1 MEICKDEIT
10 EYLLKNTSEEPKLLQ
25 ELRRETN
32 LKCINS
38 IMISGELQGRLLSLI
53 SKIKKPKHILE
64 IGTFTGYSA
73 LCLAEGLKKGGEI
86 HTIDKN
92 EELLQIQNKYFK
104 KSNYRDNIFQYT
116 MDASIMLEKMNKKFD
131 IIFLDAD
138 KKNYVNYLN
147 YIPNILNKN
156 GILIADNVLW
166 YGKVLGKIS
175 ETDIETKAI
184 NQFNKKLKNSK
195 QFQTIILPL
204 RDGIS
209 ISIKL

>member
-1 MEICKDEIT
+1 
-10 EYLLKNTSEEPKLLQ
+10 
-25 ELRRETN
+25 
-32 LKCINS
+32 
-38 IMISGELQGRLLSLI
+38 MISGELQGRLLSLI
-53 SKIKKPKHILE
+53 SKIKKPKQILE

-73 LCLAEGLKKGGEI
+73 LCLTEGLKKGGEI

-175 ETDIETKAI
+175 EMDIETKAI

-195 QFQTIILPL
+195 QLQTIILPL

>member
-1 MEICKDEIT
+1 MEICKDEII
-10 EYLLKNTSEEPKLLQ
+10 EYLLKNTSDEPKLLN

-38 IMISGELQGRLLSLI
+38 IMISGEIQGRLLSII
-53 SKIKKPKHILE
+53 SKIKKPKYILE

-116 MDASIMLEKMNKKFD
+116 IDASIMLEKTNKKFD

-138 KKNYVNYLN
+138 KKNYVNYLK

>member
-1 MEICKDEIT
+1 MEICKDEII
-10 EYLLKNTSEEPKLLQ
+10 EYLLNNTSNEPELLK

-53 SKIKKPKHILE
+53 SKIKKPKNILE

-86 HTIDKN
+86 HTIDNN
-92 EELLQIQNKYFK
+92 EELLQIQNKYFQ
-104 KSNYRDNIFQYT
+104 KSGYSDNIFQYT
-116 MDASIMLEKMNKKFD
+116 IDASIMLKKMNRKFD

-147 YIPNILNKN
+147 IIPNILNKN
-156 GILIADNVLW
+156 GVLIADNVLW

-175 ETDIETKAI
+175 EKDKETIAI
-184 NQFNKKLKNSK
+184 HEFNKKLKNSK
-195 QFQTIILPL
+195 KFQTIILPL

>member
-1 MEICKDEIT
+1 MEICKDEII
-10 EYLLKNTSEEPKLLQ
+10 EYLLKNTSDEPELLQ

-53 SKIKKPKHILE
+53 SKIKKPKQILE

-73 LCLAEGLKKGGEI
+73 LCLTEGLKKGGEI

-175 ETDIETKAI
+175 EMDIETKAI

-195 QFQTIILPL
+195 QLQTIILPL

>member
-1 MEICKDEIT
+1 MEICKDEII
-10 EYLLKNTSEEPKLLQ
+10 EYLLNNTSNEPELLK

-53 SKIKKPKHILE
+53 SKIKKPKNILE

-104 KSNYRDNIFQYT
+104 KSGYNNIFQYT
-116 MDASIMLEKMNKKFD
+116 IDASIMLEKMNKKFD

-147 YIPNILNKN
+147 IIPNILNKN
-156 GILIADNVLW
+156 GVLIADNVLW

-175 ETDIETKAI
+175 EKDKETIAI
-184 NQFNKKLKNSK
+184 HEFNKKLKNSK
-195 QFQTIILPL
+195 KFQTLILPL

>member
-1 MEICKDEIT
+1 MKICKDEII
-10 EYLLKNTSEEPKLLQ
+10 EYLLKNTSDEPELLQ

-53 SKIKKPKHILE
+53 SKIKKPKQILE

-92 EELLQIQNKYFK
+92 EELLQIQNKYFR
-104 KSNYRDNIFQYT
+104 KSKYRDNIFQYT

-195 QFQTIILPL
+195 QFETIILPL

>member
-1 MEICKDEIT
+1 MEICKDEII
-10 EYLLKNTSEEPKLLQ
+10 EYLLKNTSDEPELLQ

>member
-1 MEICKDEIT
+1 MEICKDEII
-10 EYLLKNTSEEPKLLQ
+10 EYLLKNTSEEPELLQ

-53 SKIKKPKHILE
+53 SKIKKPKYILE

-92 EELLQIQNKYFK
+92 EELLKIQNKYFK
-104 KSNYRDNIFQYT
+104 KSGYSDNIFQYT
-116 MDASIMLEKMNKKFD
+116 MDASIMLDKINKKFD

-147 YIPNILNKN
+147 IIPNILNKN
-156 GILIADNVLW
+156 GIFIADNVLW

-175 ETDIETKAI
+175 EKDKETKAI
-184 NQFNKKLKNSK
+184 HEFNKKLKNSK

>member
-1 MEICKDEIT
+1 MEICKDEII
-10 EYLLKNTSEEPKLLQ
+10 EYLLKNISEEPELLQ

-53 SKIKKPKHILE
+53 SKIKKPKYILE

-184 NQFNKKLKNSK
+184 NKFNKKLKNSK

>member
-1 MEICKDEIT
+1 MEICNDEIIK
-10 EYLLKNTSEEPKLLQ
+10 YLINNTSKEPKLLQ

-32 LKCINS
+32 VKRVNS
-38 IMISGELQGRLLSLI
+38 IMISGELQGRLLSLV
-53 SKIKKPKHILE
+53 SKIKRPRNILE

-73 LCLAEGLKKGGEI
+73 LCLAEGLKEGGEI

-92 EELLQIQNKYFK
+92 EELLHIQNKYFR
-104 KSNYRDNIFQYT
+104 KSGFRDNIFQHT
-116 MDASIMLEKMNKKFD
+116 NDALIILEKMNRKFD

-147 YIPNILNKN
+147 IIPNILNKN
-156 GILIADNVLW
+156 GILITDNVLW

-175 ETDIETKAI
+175 EKDKETLAI
-184 NQFNKKLKNSK
+184 HKFNKKLKNSK

>member
-1 MEICKDEIT
+1 MKICKDEIID
-10 EYLLKNTSEEPKLLQ
+10 YLLKNSSDEPELLQ

-53 SKIKKPKHILE
+53 SKIKKPNYILE

-92 EELLQIQNKYFK
+92 EELLQIQNKYFQ
-104 KSNYRDNIFQYT
+104 KSGYIDNIFQYT
-116 MDASIMLEKMNKKFD
+116 TDASIILEKMKKKFD

-138 KKNYVNYLN
+138 KKNYLNYLN
-147 YIPNILNKN
+147 IIPNILNKN
-156 GILIADNVLW
+156 GVLIADNVLW

-175 ETDIETKAI
+175 EKDKETIAI
-184 NQFNKKLKNSK
+184 HKFNKKLKNSK
-195 QFQTIILPL
+195 KFQTLILPL

>member
-1 MEICKDEIT
+1 MDICKDEII
-10 EYLLKNTSEEPKLLQ
+10 EYLLKNTSEEPELLQ

-53 SKIKKPKHILE
+53 SKIKKPKYILE
-64 IGTFTGYSA
+64 IGTFTGYST
-73 LCLAEGLKKGGEI
+73 LCLAEGLKKRGEI

-92 EELLQIQNKYFK
+92 EELSKIQDKYFK
-104 KSNYRDNIFQYT
+104 KSGYSDNIFQYT
-116 MDASIMLEKMNKKFD
+116 MDASIMLDKINKKFD

-147 YIPNILNKN
+147 IIPNILNKN

-175 ETDIETKAI
+175 EKDKETKSI
-184 NQFNKKLKNSK
+184 NEFNKKLKNSK

>member
-1 MEICKDEIT
+1 MEICKVEII
-10 EYLLKNTSEEPKLLQ
+10 EYLLENTSEEPELLQ

-53 SKIKKPKHILE
+53 SKIKKPKYILE
-64 IGTFTGYSA
+64 IGTFTGYST
-73 LCLAEGLKKGGEI
+73 LCLAEGLKKRGEI

-92 EELLQIQNKYFK
+92 EELSKIQDKYFK
-104 KSNYRDNIFQYT
+104 KSGYSDNIFQYT
-116 MDASIMLEKMNKKFD
+116 MDASIMLDKINKKFD

-147 YIPNILNKN
+147 IIPNILNKN

-175 ETDIETKAI
+175 EKDKETKSI
-184 NQFNKKLKNSK
+184 NEFNKKLKNSK

>member
-1 MEICKDEIT
+1 MEICKEEII
-10 EYLLKNTSEEPKLLQ
+10 EYLLKNTSDEPQLLQ

-116 MDASIMLEKMNKKFD
+116 IDASIILGKMNKKFD

-138 KKNYVNYLN
+138 KKNYVNYLK

-175 ETDIETKAI
+175 ETDQETKAI
-184 NQFNKKLKNSK
+184 HQFNQKLKNSK

>member
-1 MEICKDEIT
+1 MKICKDEIID
-10 EYLLKNTSEEPKLLQ
+10 YLLKNSSDEPEILQ

-53 SKIKKPKHILE
+53 SKIKKPKQILE

-73 LCLAEGLKKGGEI
+73 LCLTEGLKKGGEI

-175 ETDIETKAI
+175 EMDIETKAI

-195 QFQTIILPL
+195 KFQTIILPL

-209 ISIKL
+209 ISMKL

>member
-1 MEICKDEIT
+1 
-10 EYLLKNTSEEPKLLQ
+10 
-25 ELRRETN
+25 
-32 LKCINS
+32 
-38 IMISGELQGRLLSLI
+38 
-53 SKIKKPKHILE
+53 
-64 IGTFTGYSA
+64 
-73 LCLAEGLKKGGEI
+73 
-86 HTIDKN
+86 
-92 EELLQIQNKYFK
+92 
-104 KSNYRDNIFQYT
+104 

-138 KKNYVNYLN
+138 KKNYMNYLK

-175 ETDIETKAI
+175 EKDKETKSI
-184 NQFNKKLKNSK
+184 NEFNKKLKNSK

>member
-1 MEICKDEIT
+1 MEICKDEII
-10 EYLLKNTSEEPKLLQ
+10 EYLLKNSSVEPELLQ

-53 SKIKKPKHILE
+53 SKIKKPNYILE

-104 KSNYRDNIFQYT
+104 KSGYSDNIFQYT
-116 MDASIMLEKMNKKFD
+116 MDASIMLEKINRKFD

-147 YIPNILNKN
+147 IITNILNKN
-156 GILIADNVLW
+156 GILITDNVLG

-175 ETDIETKAI
+175 EKDKETIAI
-184 NQFNKKLKNSK
+184 REFNKKLKNNK
-195 QFQTIILPL
+195 KFQTIILPF

>member
-1 MEICKDEIT
+1 MEICKDEII
-10 EYLLKNTSEEPKLLQ
+10 EYLLKNTSDEPELLQ

-53 SKIKKPKHILE
+53 SKIKKPKQILE

-73 LCLAEGLKKGGEI
+73 LCLTEGLKKGGEI

-116 MDASIMLEKMNKKFD
+116 IDASIMLEKMNKKFD

>member
-1 MEICKDEIT
+1 MKICKDEIID
-10 EYLLKNTSEEPKLLQ
+10 YLLKNSSDEAELLQ

-53 SKIKKPKHILE
+53 SKIKKPNYILE

-73 LCLAEGLKKGGEI
+73 LCLAEGLNKGGEI

-92 EELLQIQNKYFK
+92 EELLQIQNKYFQ
-104 KSNYRDNIFQYT
+104 KSGYSDNIFQYT
-116 MDASIMLEKMNKKFD
+116 IDASIILEKMKKKFD

-138 KKNYVNYLN
+138 KKNYLNYLN
-147 YIPNILNKN
+147 IIPNILNKN
-156 GILIADNVLW
+156 GVLIADNVLW

-175 ETDIETKAI
+175 EKDKETIAI
-184 NQFNKKLKNSK
+184 HEFNKKLKNSK
-195 QFQTIILPL
+195 KFQTIIQTL

>member
-1 MEICKDEIT
+1 MEICTDEII
-10 EYLLKNTSEEPKLLQ
+10 EYLLKNTSEEPELLQ

-92 EELLQIQNKYFK
+92 EELSKIQNKYFK
-104 KSNYRDNIFQYT
+104 KSGYGDNIFQYT
-116 MDASIMLEKMNKKFD
+116 MDASIMLDKINKKFD
-131 IIFLDAD
+131 IIFLDSD

-147 YIPNILNKN
+147 IIPNILNKN

-175 ETDIETKAI
+175 EKDKETKAI
-184 NQFNKKLKNSK
+184 HEFNKKLKNGK

>member
-1 MEICKDEIT
+1 MEICKDEII
-10 EYLLKNTSEEPKLLQ
+10 EYLLKNTSDEPELLQ

-116 MDASIMLEKMNKKFD
+116 IEASIMLEKTNKKVD

-138 KKNYVNYLN
+138 KKNYVNYLK

-166 YGKVLGKIS
+166 YGKVLGKIA
-175 ETDIETKAI
+175 EMDKETKAI
-184 NQFNKKLKNSK
+184 YEFNKKLKNSK
-195 QFQTIILPL
+195 QFQSIILPL

>member
-1 MEICKDEIT
+1 MEICKDEII
-10 EYLLKNTSEEPKLLQ
+10 EYLLNNTSNEPELLK

-53 SKIKKPKHILE
+53 SKIKKPKNILE

-104 KSNYRDNIFQYT
+104 KSGYNNIFQYT
-116 MDASIMLEKMNKKFD
+116 IDASIMLKKMNRKFD

-147 YIPNILNKN
+147 IIPNILNKN
-156 GILIADNVLW
+156 GVLIADNVLW

-175 ETDIETKAI
+175 EKDKETIAI
-184 NQFNKKLKNSK
+184 HEFNKKLKNSK
-195 QFQTIILPL
+195 KFQTIILPL

>member
-1 MEICKDEIT
+1 MDICKDEII
-10 EYLLKNTSEEPKLLQ
+10 EYLLKNTSEEPELLQ

-53 SKIKKPKHILE
+53 SKIKKPKYILE

-92 EELLQIQNKYFK
+92 EELLKIQNKYFK
-104 KSNYRDNIFQYT
+104 KSGYSDNIFQYT
-116 MDASIMLEKMNKKFD
+116 MDASIILDKINKKFD

-147 YIPNILNKN
+147 IIPNILNKN
-156 GILIADNVLW
+156 GIFIADNVLW

-175 ETDIETKAI
+175 EKDKETKAI
-184 NQFNKKLKNSK
+184 NEFNKKLKNSK

>member
-1 MEICKDEIT
+1 MEICKEEII
-10 EYLLKNTSEEPKLLQ
+10 EYLLKNTSDEPQLLQ

-53 SKIKKPKHILE
+53 SKIKKPKQILE

-116 MDASIMLEKMNKKFD
+116 MDALIMLEKTNKKFD

-138 KKNYVNYLN
+138 KKNYVNYLK
-147 YIPNILNKN
+147 YIPNTVSYTHLT
-156 GILIADNVLW
+156 LP
-166 YGKVLGKIS
+166 
-175 ETDIETKAI
+175 
-184 NQFNKKLKNSK
+184 
-195 QFQTIILPL
+195 TIV
-204 RDGIS
+204 S
-209 ISIKL
+209 V